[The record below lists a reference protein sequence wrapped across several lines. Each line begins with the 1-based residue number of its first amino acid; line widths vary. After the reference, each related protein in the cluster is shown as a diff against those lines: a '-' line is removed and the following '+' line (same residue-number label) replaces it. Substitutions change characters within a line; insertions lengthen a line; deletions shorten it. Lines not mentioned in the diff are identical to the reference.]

1 MTARR
6 VEALPHLR
14 LVALGAQLRLPRERH
29 RQTHPL
35 PRARRVEGAVEP
47 RRRVRVGVERV
58 LLAEQ
63 AHHRVHRLRDVEH
76 PHERLERERAHAG
89 RELLVVVLVV
99 LGERELVKGGEARG
113 ERLAQRRRQRAAERL
128 RELRELDQVGRQ
140 AHRRRKIFAQVGRA
154 AWERRRDRQKEV
166 GRRADAEVV
175 ANVERELEDKLGAA
189 ERREAAHGCGGAVL
203 LLEARLGAEAA
214 AGGVEEGKF
223 GCAAAGVARGGHD
236 WIAATSLGRDRVATC
251 ALWPARQVSVAAQ
264 TRV

>member
-1 MTARR
+1 MMPRR
-6 VEALPHLR
+6 VETLPYLR
-14 LVALGAQLRLPRERH
+14 LVALRAQLRLPGERH

-63 AHHRVHRLRDVEH
+63 THHRVDRLRDVEH

-99 LGERELVKGGEARG
+99 LGERELVEGGEARG
-113 ERLAQRRRQRAAERL
+113 ERLAQRRRQRAAQRL

-140 AHRRRKIFAQVGRA
+140 PHRRWEVLAQVRRA
-154 AWERRRDRQKEV
+154 AREGGGDRQQEV

-175 ANVERELEDKLGAA
+175 ANVERELEHVLGAA
-189 ERREAAHGCGGAVL
+189 ERSEASHGCGGAVL
-203 LLEARLGAEAA
+203 RIEARLGAEAA
-214 AGGVEEGKF
+214 AGGVEESEF
-223 GCAAAGVARGGHD
+223 GCAAAGVA
-236 WIAATSLGRDRVATC
+236 
-251 ALWPARQVSVAAQ
+251 
-264 TRV
+264 